1 MVNDGE
7 CVGVIQCPQEA
18 SGRPHRLHLNV
29 LAELFNCFAQM
40 KPQKVRTIIVSLKR
54 NNQRACSGIS
64 ENYSSYSSWQQF
76 LAMEKFESQLASF
89 PFTYCSKIWTTRRD
103 HRSDHNR
110 ELHIFTVRGCMCRCN
125 VIDVYSTPWKFNSS
139 PLKEIPSQNERLVF
153 QSHHFSGAFAVKLR
167 GCTPGTWKWMTMM
180 VWFRWFSFSLGWFLA
195 LPVMYI

>member
-1 MVNDGE
+1 MCWCHSMSTRSFGTPPPSASE
-7 CVGVIQCPQEA
+7 RAHRTLQLLCPNEA
-18 SGRPHRLHLNV
+18 SKGSHHY
-29 LAELFNCFAQM
+29 CF
-40 KPQKVRTIIVSLKR
+40 SKR

-64 ENYSSYSSWQQF
+64 ENYSSWQQF

-167 GCTPGTWKWMTMM
+167 GCTPGT
-180 VWFRWFSFSLGWFLA
+180 
-195 LPVMYI
+195 